1 MALAVVGKAFSVW
14 VAILGLAIANGMFR
28 EVVLTATLGEVPGL
42 VVSGVL
48 LSCLILFVTYLSLP
62 WLGVLGCSQLI
73 GIGLMWLVLTL
84 VFEFSFG
91 LAQGKTLSV
100 LLEAYSFEGGNIW
113 PLVLLVTAL
122 APWLAAK
129 VRGWL

>member
-1 MALAVVGKAFSVW
+1 MTLVVHGKAFSVW
-14 VAILGLAIANGMFR
+14 VAILGLAIANGIFR
-28 EVVLTATLGEVPGL
+28 EVFLTRNFGEAAGL
-42 VVSGVL
+42 VGSGVL
-48 LSCLILFVTYLSLP
+48 LSCLIVFVTYLSLP
-62 WLGVLGCSQLI
+62 WLGVLGGSQLI

-84 VFEFSFG
+84 VFESSFG
-91 LAQGKTLSV
+91 LAQGKPLSV

>member
-1 MALAVVGKAFSVW
+1 M
-14 VAILGLAIANGMFR
+14 AIANGIFR
-28 EVVLTATLGEVPGL
+28 EVFLTRNFGEAAGL
-42 VVSGVL
+42 VGSGVL
-48 LSCLILFVTYLSLP
+48 LSCLIVFVTYLSLP
-62 WLGVLGCSQLI
+62 WLGVLGGSQLI

-91 LAQGKTLSV
+91 LAQGKPLSV